1 MLLLCINTDNVKAQ
15 ADFGSEEEFKKQAA
29 KLFNDEEFV
38 KAYPLYTQLVSLY
51 KKDPDY
57 NYRLGVCMLYASDNK
72 EKAIPYL
79 EFALRT
85 PNKIEKEAYFYLA
98 KAYHLNYRFD
108 DAISRYKA
116 YKKIASGAKAERLQV
131 DRQIEM
137 CANGKKL
144 LQNITDLRVIE
155 KLEMN
160 REDFFRA
167 YDISDIGGKLL
178 VKPDEKEFTTALDK
192 KKKESTV
199 IYLAQNGSQIYFSS
213 YGENEKNGKDIYLIK
228 KTPSG
233 EWGKQQVVEKII
245 NTKSIYHSNDGDA
258 RALKNISPR

>member
-1 MLLLCINTDNVKAQ
+1 MNKYLKLIYLLLLLLSFNAQVVKSQ

-29 KLFNDEEFV
+29 KLFEEEEFV

-57 NYRLGVCMLYASDNK
+57 NYRLAVCMIYSVEDK

-85 PNKIEKEAYFYLA
+85 PDKIEKEAYFYLA
-98 KAYHLNYRFD
+98 KAFHLTYRFD
-108 DAISRYKA
+108 DAIKKYQA

-137 CANGKKL
+137 CGNGKRL
-144 LQNITDLRVIE
+144 LQNISDLLVVE
-155 KLEMN
+155 KIEMN

-167 YDISDIGGKLL
+167 YDISGIGGKLL
-178 VKPDEKEFTTALDK
+178 VKPDEKEFRTSLDK
-192 KKKESTV
+192 KKKES
-199 IYLAQNGSQIYFSS
+199 S
-213 YGENEKNGKDIYLIK
+213 GKC
-228 KTPSG
+228 P
-233 EWGKQQVVEKII
+233 
-245 NTKSIYHSNDGDA
+245 
-258 RALKNISPR
+258 